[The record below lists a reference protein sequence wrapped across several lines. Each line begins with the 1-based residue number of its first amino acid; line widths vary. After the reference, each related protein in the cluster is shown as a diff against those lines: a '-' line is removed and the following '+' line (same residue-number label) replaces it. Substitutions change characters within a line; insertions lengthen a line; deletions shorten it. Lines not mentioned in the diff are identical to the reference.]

1 MTLQKSATSAK
12 KAPKK
17 ALQIRV
23 KDVVR
28 AKHRTIVSP
37 ENNLLSSSSV
47 SGRRPPNTA
56 SGATRTK
63 LFAKRPI
70 ERENPARSILELE
83 QKFSKVYVQSSSLV
97 ATQRS
102 YSNYYTSNMDNVGK
116 SKFYDNVK
124 FSGQRTYEHG
134 GATISQGDDSEPENP
149 DDKVDQP
156 ENISITND
164 NSKMNLV
171 VPASDQPNVKL

>member
-1 MTLQKSATSAK
+1 M
-12 KAPKK
+12 
-17 ALQIRV
+17 
-23 KDVVR
+23 KDIVR

-102 YSNYYTSNMDNVGK
+102 YSNYYTSNMDKKIVNIMQK
-116 SKFYDNVK
+116 LNSRFD
-124 FSGQRTYEHG
+124 
-134 GATISQGDDSEPENP
+134 P
-149 DDKVDQP
+149 DRHRLKN
-156 ENISITND
+156 ENIVS
-164 NSKMNLV
+164 SLR
-171 VPASDQPNVKL
+171 